1 MKTEH
6 LIALWGWPVALATT
20 LVATALGAHLNAR
33 ATQRRD
39 DQKARE
45 ELEARADEFASAAL
59 AVRVT
64 GYTNDY
70 LWNGRKPVLK
80 AAMMAGA
87 QFAAGMLD
95 PRRTGAS
102 ATWEAA
108 ARSSAL
114 LAYLDRARNQAAADI
129 TDSLKHALRVAMPLA
144 RHADPAVAS
153 ATDTVLDALLHHR
166 SQAEL
171 DRRLRAFR
179 DAVRTAATTPTPRW
193 LRSVRW
199 VASLPTRAFRAG
211 RVRLRRTAPSRA

>member
-1 MKTEH
+1 MKTEQI
-6 LIALWGWPVALATT
+6 IALWGWPVALMTA
-20 LVATALGAHLNAR
+20 LAATALGARLNAR

-45 ELEARADEFASAAL
+45 ELEAQADEFASAAL

-70 LWNGRKPVLK
+70 LWNGRKPLLK

-95 PRRTGAS
+95 PRRSGAS

-114 LAYLDRARNQAAADI
+114 LAYLDRARNRAAADV

-144 RHADPAVAS
+144 RHADPAVES
-153 ATDTVLDALLHHR
+153 TTDAVLDALLQHR
-166 SQAEL
+166 SQAVLEH
-171 DRRLRAFR
+171 RLRAFR
-179 DAVRTAATTPTPRW
+179 EAVRNAATTPVPRW
-193 LRSVRW
+193 RRICRW
-199 VASLPTRAFRAG
+199 AASAPGRFARASRA
-211 RVRLRRTAPSRA
+211 RLRRTAPAGP

>member
-1 MKTEH
+1 MKPEH
-6 LIALWGWPVALATT
+6 LIALWGWPVALMTT
-20 LVATALGAHLNAR
+20 LAATALGARLNAR
-33 ATQRRD
+33 ATRLRD

-45 ELEARADEFASAAL
+45 ELETLADEFASAAL

-70 LWNGRKPVLK
+70 LWNGRTPVLK

-95 PRRTGAS
+95 PRRSGAS

-108 ARSSAL
+108 ARASAL
-114 LAYLDRARNQAAADI
+114 LAYLDRARNRAAADVS
-129 TDSLKHALRVAMPLA
+129 DSLKHALRVAMPLA
-144 RHADPAVAS
+144 RHADSAVES
-153 ATDTVLDALLHHR
+153 ATGAVLDALLQHR

-179 DAVRTAATTPTPRW
+179 EAVRNAATTPIPRW
-193 LRSVRW
+193 RRVCRSA
-199 VASLPTRAFRAG
+199 ASLPGRMLSATRA
-211 RVRLRRTAPSRA
+211 RLRRTAPAAP